1 MEKISIIVPIYNVE
15 KYLKKCID
23 SIISQSYT
31 NLEIILVDD
40 ESPDSCPTI
49 CEEYKKK
56 DKRIKVI
63 HQKNMGLSGARNT
76 GIKAATGK
84 YIMFQDS
91 DDTIDYKCVEIL
103 YKLIKEYK
111 TKISI
116 CGRLYE
122 FENGDKKCKYSDN
135 FIKKYDLES
144 AIEEMN
150 SFYYF
155 DMSACGKMFY
165 KQLFEDIEFPVGK
178 LSEDYY
184 VMYKLFLKS
193 GNVVYTTE
201 PMYNYLQRQNSISK
215 NKKVNTQFI
224 DAAYAQMVDLEKY
237 NEKMKI
243 IVHTAYASA
252 YLTVIDTFINQKMKC
267 PKKILKDAKITIKNN
282 KSLIKNNKNLNKT
295 KKIQFYLF
303 SINYYLY
310 RIIFKIYRIFVKI

>member
-1 MEKISIIVPIYNVE
+1 MEKVSIVVPIYNVE
-15 KYLKKCID
+15 KYLNKCID
-23 SIISQSYT
+23 SIISQTYS

-56 DKRIKVI
+56 DKRVKVI

-76 GIKAATGK
+76 GIEMATGE

-91 DDTIDYKCVEIL
+91 DDTIDSKCVETL
-103 YKLIKEYK
+103 YKLVKK
-111 TKISI
+111 DNTSISI

-122 FENGDKKCKYSDN
+122 FENGEKKCKYSDD
-135 FIKKYDLES
+135 FTKKYDLES

-155 DMSACGKMFY
+155 DMSACGKLFN
-165 KQLFEDIEFPVGK
+165 KQLFNDIRFPVGK
-178 LSEDYY
+178 LSEDYFI
-184 VMYKLFLKS
+184 MYKLFLKS
-193 GNVVYTTE
+193 GYVSYTTK

-224 DAAYAQMVDLEKY
+224 DAAYEQMVDLENY
-237 NEKMKI
+237 SEEMKK

-252 YLTVIDTFINQKMKC
+252 YLTVIDTYINQKMKC
-267 PKKILKDAKITIKNN
+267 PKKLLKEAKNVIKQNKSIIKNN
-282 KSLIKNNKNLNKT
+282 KKLSRA
-295 KKIQFYLF
+295 KKIQFNLF
-303 SINYYLY
+303 NINYYLY
-310 RIIFKIYRIFVKI
+310 RFIFKIYRFFIKV